1 MDDIIQNFQNMFER
15 SEQEVVSYRID
26 LPWDGEANV
35 WIATSDDVP
44 GLVLESDSVDALIE
58 KLKYAIPE
66 LIELNGNK
74 PSDDDF
80 VLQSQRMEFVAT
92 YG

>member
-1 MDDIIQNFQNMFER
+1 M
-15 SEQEVVSYRID
+15 SYRID
-26 LPWDGEANV
+26 LLWDGEANV

-74 PSDDDF
+74 TPDADF
-80 VLQSQRMEFVAT
+80 VIQSQRMEFVAS

>member
-1 MDDIIQNFQNMFER
+1 MDDTIQNFHNLFER

-26 LPWDGEANV
+26 LLWDGEANV

-44 GLVLESDSVDALIE
+44 GLVLESDSVDVLIE

-80 VLQSQRMEFVAT
+80 VLQSQRMEFVAA